1 MPGVTQL
8 DRPDGTPLLAGGK
21 EKRMPA
27 GLSRVTQDVQ
37 NLVLMSTTQATLLER
52 LRNGSAVLAW
62 EEFFQRYGRAIYAL
76 ARSRGCSAQTAE
88 DVVQEVL
95 LAIFEQHEV
104 FEYDPSCGRFRDWL
118 AAVVRN
124 VVATRRRRPSQ
135 RVRGEGGDSEMESEP
150 EAAEASPE
158 AGLEAAF
165 ERAMLAV
172 LLAVVRQE
180 VTPETYQA
188 FELSVLHELPAR
200 EVAEITGLSRNA
212 VYLARRRVL
221 RRLRDLGAP
230 YREDGQLGERVKEA
244 WASLPDDL
252 AHAAISARIERTMH
266 SRVEVPQ

>member
-1 MPGVTQL
+1 
-8 DRPDGTPLLAGGK
+8 
-21 EKRMPA
+21 
-27 GLSRVTQDVQ
+27 
-37 NLVLMSTTQATLLER
+37 MSATKPTLLER
-52 LRNGSAVLAW
+52 IRDGSAVLAW

-76 ARSRGCSAQTAE
+76 ARSRGCSEHTAE
-88 DVVQEVL
+88 EVVQEVM
-95 LAIFEQHEV
+95 LAIFEQHEA
-104 FEYDPSCGRFRDWL
+104 FEYDPSRGRFRDWL

-124 VVATRRRRPSQ
+124 VVATRRRRPSE
-135 RVRGEGGDSEMESEP
+135 RVRGEGGDREMGIEP
-150 EAAEASPE
+150 EAADASPD
-158 AGLEAAF
+158 AGLEVAF

-180 VTPETYQA
+180 VAPETYQA

-200 EVAEITGLSRNA
+200 EAAEITGLSRNA

-221 RRLRDLGAP
+221 GRLRDLGAP

-252 AHAAISARIERTMH
+252 AHAAISARIERTMR